1 MPWNQPSGPQTPWG
15 RRPGGPD
22 LDERLK
28 SFQRRLESLW
38 KPGGRGGDSGSLL
51 TIAVVF
57 AVAVW
62 LWTGVYQVKQ
72 PERGVVQRFGRYI
85 DTTPPGLH
93 FRIPWPVESV
103 NIVNIASVNSS
114 DFKSRVLTSDVNLVD
129 LHFAVQYQFSD
140 PVKKLF
146 RVREPETTLSEVS
159 ESAIREIVGRST
171 LDELLVGSTRPD
183 ITRRTKELIQSVLNY
198 YNAGITVTTVNLEDV
213 QVPDPVVP
221 SQRDAN
227 KAQADKERLILE
239 AEAYANG
246 ILPVA
251 KGQAARIQQDA
262 QAYKSQVTAIAE
274 GQAARFSQ
282 LEAAYAQ
289 APEITRR
296 RLYTDTIENVL
307 ARAHKVIIDS
317 HAGNNLVYLPIDKLL
332 EKSVN
337 RDSEP
342 GTEPAAGSSA
352 KDTDQ
357 VTIEG
362 ARSRGER

>member
-1 MPWNQPSGPQTPWG
+1 MPWNQPSGPQSPWG

-28 SFQRRLESLW
+28 SFQRRLEALLR
-38 KPGGRGGDSGSLL
+38 PGGRGGDSGSLL
-51 TIAVVF
+51 LIALVF

-85 DTTPPGLH
+85 ETTPPGLH

-103 NIVNIASVNSS
+103 NIVNVASVNSS
-114 DFKSRVLTSDVNLVD
+114 DFKSRVLTSDVNLVE

-146 RVREPETTLSEVS
+146 RVREPETTLAEVS

-171 LDELLVGSTRPD
+171 LDELLVGSTRPE

-213 QVPDPVVP
+213 QVPDAVVP

-227 KAQADKERLILE
+227 KAMADKERFMLE

-246 ILPVA
+246 ILPIA
-251 KGQAARIQQDA
+251 QGTAARIQQDA
-262 QAYKSQVTAIAE
+262 QAYRSQVMAIAE

-282 LEAAYAQ
+282 LQAAYAQ

-296 RLYTDTIENVL
+296 RLYTETLESVL

-332 EKSVN
+332 EKSVG
-337 RDSEP
+337 REPEP
-342 GTEPAAGSSA
+342 GAETGIGGSA
-352 KDTDQ
+352 KESDQ

-362 ARSRGER
+362 TRSRGER